1 MIEIGGKRLVERRP
15 DPGPPSKRP
24 NGRARHTRGRP
35 DPPHAHTHQL
45 NSQRPC
51 YARLAKCIVGL
62 LAHPAQENLDSQ
74 VRISDLSRDVSREQR
89 ARHQAS
95 LGVESVGAEY
105 PSPASASR

>member
-1 MIEIGGKRLVERRP
+1 MLEKTR
-15 DPGPPSKRP
+15 SYT
-24 NGRARHTRGRP
+24 RAGLPKT
-35 DPPHAHTHQL
+35 A
-45 NSQRPC
+45 RPC

-62 LAHPAQENLDSQ
+62 LAHPAQVNLDSQ